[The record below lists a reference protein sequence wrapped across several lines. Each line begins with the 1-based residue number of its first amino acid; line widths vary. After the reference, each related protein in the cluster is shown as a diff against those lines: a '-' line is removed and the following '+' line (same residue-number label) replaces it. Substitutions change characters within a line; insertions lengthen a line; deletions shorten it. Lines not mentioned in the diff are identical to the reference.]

1 MAPQTTDPPILKRS
15 FFEKYSVEIFFGS
28 LFFLGIMG
36 LLLA

>member
-15 FFEKYSVEIFFGS
+15 FLREYSVEIFFGS
-28 LFFLGIMG
+28 LFVLGILG